1 MIVELGI
8 THVNPNLHLYIFSY
22 LILTSSL
29 HVILFYF
36 VHLQVMMLRMAF
48 IQVKF
53 AMVKTTHCSFC
64 VSQCPKWEINNKKIL
79 EKCYEQKV
87 LLEILF

>member
-22 LILTSSL
+22 LILASSL

-36 VHLQVMMLRMAF
+36 VL
-48 IQVKF
+48 
-53 AMVKTTHCSFC
+53 FC
-64 VSQCPKWEINNKKIL
+64 TFTGDGVEDGLYTSKI
-79 EKCYEQKV
+79 CDG
-87 LLEILF
+87 